1 MPTTLPPNVTDLG
14 KSLLTFCVV
23 PLPSCPSL
31 LRPQHLTV
39 PSSFNAQVWKAPV
52 ETWVVRK
59 YAKAVL
65 LEFIVTVQVGA
76 PPLQTPPQPPNAE
89 PAFAVAV
96 RVIEVPLFTVSRQSP
111 PPAPQVIPAGALETL
126 PMPMPPVCTV
136 SVLHPAS
143 SNHGT
148 TKTTRTDARGKN
160 RMFMLPQAGAAELS
174 GGLQVRA
181 NSAALADHGAVPG
194 VVRWEISPDGD
205 TSTI

>member
-1 MPTTLPPNVTDLG
+1 MFFFLQ
-14 KSLLTFCVV
+14 KSSGANGVLTVFADVLLTAR
-23 PLPSCPSL
+23 PPSCPSL
-31 LRPQHLTV
+31 FRPQHLTV

-76 PPLQTPPQPPNAE
+76 PPLHTPPQPPNAE

-111 PPAPQVIPAGALETL
+111 PPAPQIIPAGALETL
-126 PMPMPPVCTV
+126 PIPMPPVCTV

-143 SNHGT
+143 INHGT
-148 TKTTRTDARGKN
+148 KKAARTDAREKN
-160 RMFMLPQAGAAELS
+160 RMFRLPVA
-174 GGLQVRA
+174 
-181 NSAALADHGAVPG
+181 SAAQSSSGLLV
-194 VVRWEISPDGD
+194 
-205 TSTI
+205 